1 MRYLEQFKVG
11 ERLVLP
17 QLEVS
22 FEEMVNFARAYDPQP
37 IHIDTN
43 SKEAM
48 AMGGVIASGWF
59 TTALFM
65 RMSVLGYMSE
75 TAVLTSPGVDNL
87 RWLSPVRPG
96 SQLSGEEI
104 VTSVRLSKS
113 KPDRGVVS
121 CDVRIWDDS
130 GEDVLTLTK
139 HFFVRVEGLTRI

>member
-11 ERLVLP
+11 DRLVLP

-22 FEEMVNFARAYDPQP
+22 FEEMINFSRTYDPQP
-37 IHIDTN
+37 IHIDAN
-43 SKEAM
+43 SAEAVTL
-48 AMGGVIASGWF
+48 GGVIASGWF

-65 RMSVLGYMSE
+65 RMSVMGYLSE

-96 SQLSGEEI
+96 SQLSGEEV
-104 VTSVRLSKS
+104 VTSVRRSKS

-139 HFFVRVEGLTRI
+139 YFFVRVEDPTRI